1 MTDII
6 EIPAA
11 ALAAL
16 LRYTATLT
24 HLDGTP
30 RNWSITLTA
39 GELADDGTVPWC
51 GAMYGDD
58 GDFTFAL
65 ITPEKP
71 NTRRPM
77 WLHPDDGPFD
87 RIDDENAEAAAD
99 WCDPDKATWLP
110 GAERWETRL

>member
-30 RNWSITLTA
+30 RNWSITCTA
-39 GELADDGTVPWC
+39 G
-51 GAMYGDD
+51 
-58 GDFTFAL
+58 
-65 ITPEKP
+65 
-71 NTRRPM
+71 
-77 WLHPDDGPFD
+77 GPF
-87 RIDDENAEAAAD
+87 RVTEPPNPRPA
-99 WCDPDKATWLP
+99 PPFGSPRPLRP
-110 GAERWETRL
+110 GGSVTCPSKRNNGGEHGIG